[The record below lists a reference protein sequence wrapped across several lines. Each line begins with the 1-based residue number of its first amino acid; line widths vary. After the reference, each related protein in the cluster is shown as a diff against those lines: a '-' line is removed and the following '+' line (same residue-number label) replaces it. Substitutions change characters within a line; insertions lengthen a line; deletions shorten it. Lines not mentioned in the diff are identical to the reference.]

1 MIKLT
6 EKNGRISVETPY
18 NAEFVREMKSNIGS
32 RKWNAE
38 SKTWNV
44 SADDKDALLK
54 ILNDIFGYSEDQ
66 GGKTCT
72 VENKFNK
79 EDYADKGAI
88 MIAGIVIAKAYGRD
102 SGATVADAV
111 TVLDGGFTSGGSRAN
126 WETKVK
132 EGTVIRVKDFPE
144 WALDGNLKANI
155 DIDDIEIK
163 KVSESKFDREK
174 LLEEKE
180 NLLKRLAE
188 IEELLEHD
196 ENK

>member
-1 MIKLT
+1 M
-6 EKNGRISVETPY
+6 GD
-18 NAEFVREMKSNIGS
+18 
-32 RKWNAE
+32 E
-38 SKTWNV
+38 SKRRYC
-44 SADDKDALLK
+44 DP
-54 ILNDIFGYSEDQ
+54 G
-66 GGKTCT
+66 
-72 VENKFNK
+72 
-79 EDYADKGAI
+79 
-88 MIAGIVIAKAYGRD
+88 
-102 SGATVADAV
+102 
-111 TVLDGGFTSGGSRAN
+111 
-126 WETKVK
+126 
-132 EGTVIRVKDFPE
+132 KDFPE